1 MRYLLTIRY
10 IGTAYH
16 GWQVQ
21 ENALAIQPIIQ
32 DALQEMFPHR
42 PGVTGCSRTD
52 SGVHA
57 NMYCCHFD
65 SPLERDPFGIICSVN
80 RNLPN
85 DIAATHCRVVDEEFH
100 ARYSVTAKEY
110 VYRIYN
116 GVHRDPFA
124 HQLAYHY
131 RFPLHH
137 EAMHQ
142 AAQHFVG
149 TYDFS
154 SFCANNAKPGDR
166 TRQVFAASV
175 ERDGDYVVFRVSANG
190 FLYNM
195 VRIMVGT
202 LLRVS
207 EGKFTP
213 DQIPEIIAARCRD
226 RAGPTAPPQG
236 LYLNQVFYEEV

>member
-32 DALQEMFPHR
+32 DALCEMFPHR

-80 RNLPN
+80 RNLPD
-85 DIAATHCRVVDEEFH
+85 DIAATDCRIVGDDFH
-100 ARYSVTAKEY
+100 ARYSVTSKEY

-116 GVHRDPFA
+116 GVHRDPFS
-124 HQLAYHY
+124 HGLAYHY
-131 RFPLHH
+131 RFPLDH
-137 EAMHQ
+137 EKMNR
-142 AAQHFVG
+142 AAAHFVG
-149 TYDFS
+149 VHDFS

-166 TRQVFAASV
+166 TRHVFSARV
-175 ERDGDYVVFRVSANG
+175 ERQGDFVTFTVSADG

-207 EGKFTP
+207 EGKF
-213 DQIPEIIAARCRD
+213 DIDDIPAIIASRCRAN
-226 RAGPTAPPQG
+226 AGPTAPPQG
-236 LYLNQVFYEEV
+236 LYLNQVFYEGA